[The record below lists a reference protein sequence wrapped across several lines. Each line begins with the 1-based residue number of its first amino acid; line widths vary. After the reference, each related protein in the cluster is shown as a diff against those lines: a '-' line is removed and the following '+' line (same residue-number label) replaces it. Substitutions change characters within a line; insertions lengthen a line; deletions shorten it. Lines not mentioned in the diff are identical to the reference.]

1 MLLLEGVGHV
11 ESGDVVSRR
20 AAGYPDG
27 RVLVGLVSEDVE
39 LWQLSA
45 FLVLVQ
51 NLANEVQVSIFN
63 FQSRFNIFLL
73 FFLRRNQFCPSIFQ
87 CFSGFPSFFEVA

>member
-27 RVLVGLVSEDVE
+27 RVLVGLVSEAVVE
-39 LWQLSA
+39 MLSCG
-45 FLVLVQ
+45 
-51 NLANEVQVSIFN
+51 S
-63 FQSRFNIFLL
+63 
-73 FFLRRNQFCPSIFQ
+73 
-87 CFSGFPSFFEVA
+87 